1 MANPKV
7 VKPTG
12 VDTSFGLASAS
23 QAARIKKAG
32 EDRRK
37 SIQLQNTRSKTL
49 K

>member
-1 MANPKV
+1 MADPKA
-7 VKPTG
+7 VKPTDVDITFG
-12 VDTSFGLASAS
+12 VASAS

-32 EDRRK
+32 EERRK